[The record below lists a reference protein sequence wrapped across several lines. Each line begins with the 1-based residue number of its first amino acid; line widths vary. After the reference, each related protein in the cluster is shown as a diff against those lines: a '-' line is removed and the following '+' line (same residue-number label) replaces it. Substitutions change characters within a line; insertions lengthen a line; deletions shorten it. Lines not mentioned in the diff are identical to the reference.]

1 MAGPNRNLTYSGYA
15 VTKSD
20 TVANVFDAFMVGVT
34 GDVKV
39 TTDTGAALSLIG
51 VPAYTVIPLR
61 VVLIWS
67 AVTTATNII
76 GLKNAYT

>member
-1 MAGPNRNLTYSGYA
+1 MAGPNRNLTYSAYA

-20 TVANVFDAFMVGVT
+20 TVANVFDAFLVLVT

-39 TTDTGAALSLIG
+39 TTDTGAVLTFVG
-51 VPAYTVIPLR
+51 VAANVVIPVR

-67 AVTTATNII
+67 AVTTATGIV
-76 GLKNAYT
+76 GLKNAAT